1 MKYDDSLF
9 EDTPINQTQQFDDDL
24 FEDEPSDVSKL
35 ESLGRGAL
43 SGASFGFSDELT
55 GAGEALATTN
65 PLEDDY
71 LKNLLTNYKKSR
83 DESRAAYKAAEE
95 ANPATYMAGDI
106 GAGLLTGLLTGG
118 AGAVANLGKV
128 GVSQG
133 AKQLA
138 KVGLK
143 QGAATGLGM
152 SEADLT
158 EGEVPE
164 ALKDVAVGAGLGA
177 GVGVLLPS
185 AIQGVKKA
193 GSFISETAKDKA
205 PMIFEKGSQAYN
217 LAKKGVNVVG
227 RKAQESLTQ
236 DADEL
241 ANRLLNSFKQQYSE
255 GSENVGKALKSK
267 TTGIDYSKQLA
278 ELENTLRN
286 SSMTTDDLNKITKDL
301 SAFKDTVTT
310 ERVDS
315 GLAKAM
321 SKMENMINKAK
332 SAASALGEDVS
343 FGPIENKGSFLQS
356 LKTTN
361 QGDELIGKSQITQ
374 EGTGL
379 SKAQE
384 LMRQKMAK
392 LKLEADQLGEK
403 IEITPPMF
411 DEESGNLISILK
423 SYDAN
428 GNEIAKPITQ
438 KIQKDSVLSVPEFA
452 NKIKAE
458 VIQTDIPEDQ
468 IIKETAEQYRSLGLE
483 DLNNV
488 KARIADAISN
498 SNMDAKSKSILSKLK
513 SEVDDMIMSNM
524 DQSAQDMY
532 RFGNKQISDVY
543 SAGDVLSELSPEKR
557 FDKDLD
563 LSLANKLRRPAKETQ
578 VERAL
583 QYGNLDSS
591 TREGIKDLPIREEL
605 TRDVKGE
612 GGFFGGLIN
621 PRGMAIRA
629 GESAGQASR
638 ALGKMSESVEKVIP
652 VKEFT
657 KSIISS
663 DDAVLRQFANQMK
676 ASGNPYGDVLEKAL
690 NDTTKRDR
698 LIWSLS
704 QQPAFRAEYNKIFN
718 TTSEEQK

>member
-9 EDTPINQTQQFDDDL
+9 EDTPINQSQQFDDSL

-65 PLEDDY
+65 PLQEDY
-71 LKNLLTNYKKSR
+71 LKTLLSNYKKSR

-106 GAGLLTGLLTGG
+106 GSGLLTGLLTGG

-128 GVSQG
+128 GIRQG
-133 AKQLA
+133 AKELA
-138 KVGLK
+138 KVGAK
-143 QGAATGLGM
+143 QGAAVGLGM

-158 EGEVPE
+158 EGEIPKA
-164 ALKDVAVGAGLGA
+164 ALDTAIGAGLGA
-177 GVGVLLPS
+177 GVGAALPS
-185 AIQGVKKA
+185 AIKAAGKA
-193 GSFISETAKDKA
+193 GSAISEMTKDKA
-205 PMIFEKGSQAYN
+205 PAIFEKGAEAFD
-217 LAKKGVNVVG
+217 LAKRGVNVVG
-227 RKAQESLTQ
+227 KKAQESLTQ

-241 ANRLLNSFKQQYSE
+241 ANKLLNSFKQQYSE

-267 TTGIDYSKQLA
+267 STGIDYSKQLA

-321 SKMENMINKAK
+321 SKMESMIEKAK

-343 FGPIENKGSFLQS
+343 FGPIENKGSFLQT
-356 LKTTN
+356 LKTT
-361 QGDELIGKSQITQ
+361 QGLEDIIPKISQ
-374 EGTGL
+374 
-379 SKAQE
+379 
-384 LMRQKMAK
+384 
-392 LKLEADQLGEK
+392 
-403 IEITPPMF
+403 
-411 DEESGNLISILK
+411 
-423 SYDAN
+423 
-428 GNEIAKPITQ
+428 
-438 KIQKDSVLSVPEFA
+438 V
-452 NKIKAE
+452 
-458 VIQTDIPEDQ
+458 DIPEDQ

-488 KARIADAISN
+488 KARISDAISN

-524 DQSAQDMY
+524 DQASQDMY

-543 SAGDVLSELSPEKR
+543 SAGDILSELSPEKR

-591 TREGIKDLPIREEL
+591 TRQGIKDLPIREEL

-638 ALGKMSESVEKVIP
+638 ALENISQKVEKVIP

-657 KSIISS
+657 KNIISS

-690 NDTTKRDR
+690 QDTTKRDR

-704 QQPAFRAEYNKIFN
+704 QQPAFRAEYNKMFN
-718 TTSEEQK
+718 TTNEENK